1 VASLVFDVGE
11 LRYEAGGLAP
21 PLTSPAPTS
30 LGCPQSASSA
40 PMLSS
45 RPSLGTDARLQ
56 ASALA
61 VGMELF
67 LLSRSYI
74 SP

>member
-1 VASLVFDVGE
+1 VASLVFDAGR
-11 LRYEAGGLAP
+11 LGHEAGGLPFLLALP
-21 PLTSPAPTS
+21 
-30 LGCPQSASSA
+30 A
-40 PMLSS
+40 PMLSR
-45 RPSLGTDARLQ
+45 RPSLGGDARLR

-67 LLSRSYI
+67 LLSLSYI